1 MPQSGP
7 AVTRIFCFG
16 LNYLD
21 HIRELSNT
29 MPEKP
34 VIFMKPASCLVAPG
48 EKIHFPRHGK
58 DLHHEVEIVVRIGR
72 EGKARNEKEAL
83 SFIHSL
89 AIGLDLTL
97 RDVLNELKAKGQP
110 WEAAKAFDQSA
121 PIGNFI
127 PYNESIDL
135 HNISFGCRVNGIQ
148 RQKRNTGNLVSSI
161 SELLVELSRIWTLR
175 PGDLMYTGTPSGVGP
190 LKIGDT
196 IEVESDLLGS
206 FSWKIVE

>member
-1 MPQSGP
+1 MPNNSP

-29 MPEKP
+29 LPEKP
-34 VIFMKPASCLVAPG
+34 VVFMKPASCLVAPG
-48 EKIHFPRHGK
+48 KKIHFPKHGK

-72 EGKARNEKEAL
+72 EGKAGNENEAL
-83 SFIHSL
+83 SFIDSL

-97 RDVLNELKAKGQP
+97 RDIQNELKAKGQP
-110 WEAAKAFDQSA
+110 WEVAKAFDQSA

-127 PYNESIDL
+127 PYSESIDL
-135 HNISFGCRVNGIQ
+135 HNISFGCKVNGVQ
-148 RQKRNTGNLVSSI
+148 RQKRNTGNLVISI
-161 SELLVELSRIWTLR
+161 AELLVELSKIWTLH
-175 PGDLMYTGTPSGVGP
+175 PGDLMYTGTPSGVGS

-206 FSWKIVE
+206 FSWTIVE